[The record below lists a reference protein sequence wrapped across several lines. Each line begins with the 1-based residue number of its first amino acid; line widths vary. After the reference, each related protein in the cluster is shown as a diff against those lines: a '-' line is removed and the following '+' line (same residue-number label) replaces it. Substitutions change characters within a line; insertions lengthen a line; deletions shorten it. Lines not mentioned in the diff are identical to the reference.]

1 MEYSGNG
8 RPTPSDMPGLVRQA
22 DVARQLAQL
31 RQEIDQ
37 LQEAIASHAV
47 IDQAIGV
54 VISLGK
60 LPPEQGFEV
69 LRTVSQHTN
78 TKLRE
83 VAALIVNWPAGG
95 PLSDEIRRVLEQ
107 ALTALRFP

>member
-1 MEYSGNG
+1 MPG
-8 RPTPSDMPGLVRQA
+8 DMPGQVRQA
-22 DVARQLAQL
+22 DLVGQLAQL
-31 RQEIDQ
+31 NREIGQ

-60 LPPEQGFEV
+60 LSPEQGFEV

-78 TKLRE
+78 TKLRK
-83 VAALIVNWPAGG
+83 VAALIVDWPAGG
-95 PLSDEIRRVLEQ
+95 RLPEDLHGALEQ
-107 ALTALRFP
+107 ALTDVRSP